1 MAATQEKSIFESMP
15 PPRKPYVRWT
25 FYVSVA
31 CLLFVVGLAGGAVY
45 LALNLSRQTG
55 RSPGAGL
62 KTEARRELAGKLLAA
77 GLSGQAIEHY
87 EKYFDEARIPPD
99 QQAQVAYTIG
109 KLCMD
114 GGRYEEALS
123 WLYRVEILHPKTEL
137 AAETGSKI
145 VACLERLGRYTQA
158 EYALQSHAAPSAEKT
173 SGPSAGAVAARI
185 GSDTITAQE
194 VLEAMDALPDFMR
207 ESLRD
212 PARKEEFLKQYV
224 AEELLYRKARKL
236 EIDKDPQI
244 RLQADRALR
253 QILIRKVL
261 ETEVRDKVRVSD
273 EDIDLYYRANRDR
286 YQERE
291 AYKIRFMR
299 LPKEKV
305 QEVQK
310 ALKAGKAFAS
320 MARTWSLDEAS
331 RARGGEIQEWIV
343 EGLDPTGLGDPGK
356 LWQALSDLGKPGIA
370 GPVETPQ
377 GVFLFEILDH
387 RPRRDLPFEEARAKV
402 KADLYQE
409 RIEKAYQDLVSQALA
424 ASDVQIFPEALRKA
438 EDSDKPK
445 RGTES
450 TEESKTLSTPSPSS
464 SGPLPRPSAP
474 GEATDG
480 TEEAEIG

>member
-1 MAATQEKSIFESMP
+1 MAAIQEKSVVENMP
-15 PPRKPYVRWT
+15 GPRKPYVRWT
-25 FYVSVA
+25 FYLSLA
-31 CLLFVVGLAGGAVY
+31 CLLLTLGLVGGAVY
-45 LALNLSRQTG
+45 LALNVSRQTG
-55 RSPGAGL
+55 RGAQAGL
-62 KTEARRELAGKLLAA
+62 KAEARRELAGKLLAA
-77 GLSGQAIEHY
+77 GLSGQAIEQY
-87 EKYFDEARIPPD
+87 EKYFDEAGIPQD
-99 QQAQVAYTIG
+99 QQAQIAYTIG

-114 GGRYEEALS
+114 QGRYEEALS

-158 EYALQSHAAPSAEKT
+158 EYALQAHAAPSAEKA

-185 GSDTITAQE
+185 GNDTITAQE
-194 VLEAMDALPDFMR
+194 VLEAMDALPDWMR

-224 AEELLYRKARKL
+224 AEELLYRKAKKL
-236 EIDKDPQI
+236 ELDKDPQI

-253 QILIRKVL
+253 QLLIRKIL
-261 ETEVRDKVRVSD
+261 ETEVKDKVRVSD

-299 LPKEKV
+299 LAKDKV
-305 QEVQK
+305 EEVQK
-310 ALKAGKAFAS
+310 ALKAGKDFAS
-320 MARTWSLDEAS
+320 LARTWSLDDTS

-356 LWQALSDLGKPGIA
+356 LWKALSELGKPGIA

-377 GVFLFEILDH
+377 GVFLFEIIDH

-438 EDSDKPK
+438 EDNDKPK
-445 RGTES
+445 RGAES
-450 TEESKTLSTPSPSS
+450 AEGSNKTLPPPGPSS
-464 SGPLPRPSAP
+464 GGPLPRPSAP
-474 GEATDG
+474 GESPDG
-480 TEEAEIG
+480 M